1 MQLISNLWEVTW
13 DYINIPFLCKLF
25 LLGFSIHFDMCL
37 KSLLLWFLQT
47 NNLSNSRIP
56 SAFITCHFTVEF
68 QAFFHIFHIQILCQ
82 ICGFGIKS
90 SLPLDLENWF
100 SFRKLFEEKSFT
112 VFYLYKSMI
121 HFCWFLYK
129 MWSRFVTFNCAYPV
143 VPATFVGKAVF
154 IELFL
159 NLCQQTIEHICI
171 IFLGS
176 LFCSLSYVFIPLP
189 RSQNGC

>member
-1 MQLISNLWEVTW
+1 MAHNTEKFYMYLLI
-13 DYINIPFLCKLF
+13 ICRFFLGNVCSCFLF
-25 LLGFSIHFDMCL
+25 IFRLNCL
-37 KSLLLWFLQT
+37 CY
-47 NNLSNSRIP
+47 
-56 SAFITCHFTVEF
+56 CHFTVEF